1 MFNPLAEDPTSLKD
15 TELDDKIRDLTKKYF
30 QSSRF
35 PDQSLARQV
44 REMLTIYKQE
54 LVRRQQKAFADSK
67 KKRDTDLDTLINVE

>member
-1 MFNPLAEDPTSLKD
+1 MFHPLSEDPTSLKD

>member
-1 MFNPLAEDPTSLKD
+1 MFHPLAEDPTSLKD